1 MSSDFAISRFKFL
14 RKLILVHGHWCYA
27 RLANMILYFFYKNV
41 VSNTHIYTVLHAAVS
56 SESVWSW
63 LVPLLFSSHVDVR
76 EPFVLVPVFLWIFR
90 QHNDQLMD
98 FNLLQPALHLRPSNH
113 IRRAGQ
119 RCVWWDAPRPAWS
132 LQVWT
137 KLAGGHPVSHSVP
150 LWCFSVCCT
159 WLCI

>member
-1 MSSDFAISRFKFL
+1 MTLLSLDLSSWESSFWCTVIGVTLVWLTWSSISSTRMWW
-14 RKLILVHGHWCYA
+14 V
-27 RLANMILYFFYKNV
+27 
-41 VSNTHIYTVLHAAVS
+41 THIYIIPHAALS

-90 QHNDQLMD
+90 QHNDQLMG

-119 RCVWWDAPRPAWS
+119 RCVRRDAPRPAWS

-137 KLAGGHPVSHSVP
+137 KLAGGHPASHSVP
-150 LWCFSVCCT
+150 LCCFSVCCT
-159 WLCI
+159 WLWT